1 MEKLPIH
8 TGETHGASQEPKWLA
23 PQTRPRR
30 AIFLRRLFIVFCFL
44 AGYYMLIRPRPTL
57 CMSPACA
64 PCDTPGCLAPGQHKD
79 HPTDLATQSNDHEQ
93 SERPGMN
100 QLPITSESNEQTRIP
115 LEVHIMSKC
124 PDAQGCLHKLV
135 LPAMEQ
141 ISDKVDFRLSFIA
154 SVSRETSDIQ
164 CMHGPA
170 ECIGDMLMLCAANLP
185 FPPAANK
192 SVLPPAYPRTPI
204 IRSLGFANC
213 LINDYTRIPDR
224 GLVHQC
230 ALEHGIDFDALNQCA
245 SQQSDA
251 PDDGQRGKT
260 PLSGIALLR
269 QNALHSERLDV
280 HTSCTVRLDESI
292 WCIHDGGH
300 WKNCTQNGEGSKPQ
314 VLANE
319 IKRLWDE
326 RN

>member
-8 TGETHGASQEPKWLA
+8 TGETHGTSQEPRWMA

-44 AGYYMLIRPRPTL
+44 AGYYILIRPRPTQ

-64 PCDTPGCLAPGQHKD
+64 PCDTYGCLAPSQNTGDSMNFAAQ
-79 HPTDLATQSNDHEQ
+79 NDEHEQ
-93 SERPGMN
+93 ARIN
-100 QLPITSESNEQTRIP
+100 QDPITESNKQTRIP
-115 LEVHIMSKC
+115 LEAHIMSKC
-124 PDAQGCLHKLV
+124 PDAKGCLQKLI

-154 SVSRETSDIQ
+154 SVSKETSDIQ
-164 CMHGPA
+164 CMHGPG

-185 FPPAANK
+185 FPPT
-192 SVLPPAYPRTPI
+192 SDGSLLPQNYSRTPI
-204 IRSLGFANC
+204 IRSLGFSNC

-269 QNALHSERLDV
+269 QNALRSEQLGV
-280 HTSCTVRLDESI
+280 HTSCTVRLDDSV
-292 WCIHDGGH
+292 WCIHDGGD
-300 WKNCTQNGEGSKPQ
+300 WKTCAQDGNGSKPQ
-314 VLANE
+314 VLVDE
-319 IKRLWDE
+319 IKRLWQE

>member
-8 TGETHGASQEPKWLA
+8 TGETHATPQEPRWMA
-23 PQTRPRR
+23 PQTSPRR

-44 AGYYMLIRPRPTL
+44 AGYYMLIRPRPTQ

-64 PCDTPGCLAPGQHKD
+64 PCDTYKCLAPGQI
-79 HPTDLATQSNDHEQ
+79 TDDSTGVATMNENEQ
-93 SERPGMN
+93 AGIHQYPV
-100 QLPITSESNEQTRIP
+100 TSEMNKSTRVP
-115 LEVHIMSKC
+115 LEAHIMSKC
-124 PDAQGCLHKLV
+124 PDAQGCLQKLV

-141 ISDKVDFRLSFIA
+141 ISDKVDFKLSFIA
-154 SVSRETSDIQ
+154 SVSKETSDIQ
-164 CMHGPA
+164 CMHGPE
-170 ECIGDMLMLCAANLP
+170 ECIGNMLMLCAANLP
-185 FPPAANK
+185 FPPT
-192 SVLPPAYPRTPI
+192 SDRSLLPQDYPRTPI

-251 PDDGQRGKT
+251 PDDGQRGKS

-269 QNALHSERLDV
+269 QNALHSERLNV
-280 HTSCTVRLDESI
+280 QTSCTVRLDDTV
-292 WCIHDGGH
+292 WCIHDGGD
-300 WKNCTQNGEGSKPQ
+300 WKNCAQNGEGSKPQ
-314 VLANE
+314 VLADE
-319 IKRLWDE
+319 IKRLWQE